1 MDRDNVRQTQADKDI
16 QRQGLTEIRTERE
29 RERER
34 ERESETETEV
44 DTETAKEKTDMR
56 KLERTGKVRTAQ

>member
-29 RERER
+29 RERE
-34 ERESETETEV
+34 SETETEA